1 MAGFVYLTGVRFLLV
16 STVSTRDLNT
26 AQPFLQYSRW
36 VKRPVREVDCSRLL
50 SIEIYYTWI
59 FSYRPTNKNV
69 LMGREALGETNKR
82 RGQLQAEKKKES
94 NALNPLK
101 PKKLDTKN

>member
-1 MAGFVYLTGVRFLLV
+1 
-16 STVSTRDLNT
+16 
-26 AQPFLQYSRW
+26 
-36 VKRPVREVDCSRLL
+36 
-50 SIEIYYTWI
+50 
-59 FSYRPTNKNV
+59 
-69 LMGREALGETNKR
+69 MGREALGETNKR